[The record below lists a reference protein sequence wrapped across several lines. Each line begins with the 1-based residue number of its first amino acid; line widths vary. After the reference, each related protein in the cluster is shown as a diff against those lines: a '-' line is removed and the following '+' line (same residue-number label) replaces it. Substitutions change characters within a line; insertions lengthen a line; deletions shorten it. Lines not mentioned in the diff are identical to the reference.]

1 MDSGR
6 RGRFIVNYQL
16 SILMAELDVYRDWLG
31 IKETARPLDF
41 YQLLRL
47 DRFEDNVDRI
57 RRHYRKLNAHAR
69 KYSSGKFAELSQQ
82 VLNELARAM
91 LCLTDA
97 ARKADYDTSLGRQSR
112 GDRRQRTLED
122 LLVERQAVTRV
133 NLEKALKFA
142 SATGMSVRDAVLQ
155 QKLAAPDVVMQI
167 YAESLGLP
175 YLDLADVTI
184 EPELLRSI
192 SAVTART
199 YSFVPVMVDDGQLL
213 LASPNPLALDVE
225 EDIRTRVGMPIRM
238 VLCTP
243 TEVHR
248 LVNEHYSRE
257 TASEELRART
267 AEPKAKTNTEPSGF
281 SKMWDKLKKLANS
294 DLGGN
299 KK

>member
-1 MDSGR
+1 MP
-6 RGRFIVNYQL
+6 
-16 SILMAELDVYRDWLG
+16 ELDAYREWLG
-31 IKETARPLDF
+31 IKETNRPLDY

-47 DRFEDNVDRI
+47 ERFEDNVDRI

-69 KYSSGKFAELSQQ
+69 KYSTGKFAELSQQ

-97 ARKADYDTSLGRQSR
+97 TRKADYDTSLGRQTRVDSR
-112 GDRRQRTLED
+112 RLTFED
-122 LLVERQAVTRV
+122 LLVHRQAVTRESM
-133 NLEKALKFA
+133 EKALKFA

-155 QKLAAPDVVMQI
+155 QKLATPEVVMQT

-184 EPELLRSI
+184 DAELLRGI

-225 EDIRTRVGMPIRM
+225 EDIRTRVGMPVRM

-243 TEVHR
+243 SEVHR
-248 LVNEHYSRE
+248 LVNEHYPKE
-257 TASEELRART
+257 AATEELRART
-267 AEPKAKTNTEPSGF
+267 AQPKAKAAPGGL
-281 SKMWDKLKKLANS
+281 SKMWDKLKKLAQT
-294 DLGGN
+294 DLGGG

>member
-1 MDSGR
+1 MSD
-6 RGRFIVNYQL
+6 
-16 SILMAELDVYRDWLG
+16 LDVYRDWLG
-31 IKETARPLDF
+31 IKETSRPLDF

-47 DRFEDNVDRI
+47 ERFEDNVDRI

-69 KYSSGKFAELSQQ
+69 KYSSGKYAVLSQQ

-97 ARKADYDTSLGRQSR
+97 ARKVDYDTSLGRQTRSDGR
-112 GDRRQRTLED
+112 LSTFED
-122 LLVERQAVTRV
+122 LLVAQQAVKRE

-142 SATGMSVRDAVLQ
+142 AATGMSVRDAVLQ
-155 QKLAAPDVVMQI
+155 QKLATPETVMQI

-175 YLDLADVTI
+175 YLDLADVSI
-184 EPELLRSI
+184 EADLLSQI

-199 YSFVPVMVDDGQLL
+199 YSFVPVMVDDGQFL
-213 LASPNPLALDVE
+213 LASPNPLTLDIE

-243 TEVHR
+243 SDVNR
-248 LVNEHYSRE
+248 LINQHYSKE
-257 TASEELRART
+257 AATEEIRARSSQT
-267 AEPKAKTNTEPSGF
+267 PANAAPSGLSKFWDRLKKMAKT
-281 SKMWDKLKKLANS
+281 
-294 DLGGN
+294 DLGG